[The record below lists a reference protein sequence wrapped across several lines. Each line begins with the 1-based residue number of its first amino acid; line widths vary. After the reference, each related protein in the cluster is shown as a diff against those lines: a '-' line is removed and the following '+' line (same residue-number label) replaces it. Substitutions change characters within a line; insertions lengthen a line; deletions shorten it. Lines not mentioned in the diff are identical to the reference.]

1 MSSPVFNP
9 IEHNRIQNEKEA
21 AVRAGTPAPEKPKE
35 PAKAAA
41 EEPDDEGHAPKL
53 PRSVRRE
60 LNQLRRDNGVL
71 QGKLEAYMEMG
82 LTPKQAQDKI
92 DGEAQPKADEDP
104 EPQRDKFATDAE
116 YNRAVGRWDARQET
130 KKELAQRDES
140 GKSKADSEAFY
151 ANVRAMD
158 QKAAEDA
165 KLFSDWDDVMQQ
177 SVEDA
182 ESGKGPIFNLQSH
195 PTLCGLIATS
205 DCRAAV
211 AYHLAK
217 NPDELE
223 KLLKLGP
230 QELIRPFA
238 RLEERVSTLYAK
250 EEKKPEEE
258 KPKTPKLPKPSEAA
272 APRGGSAPAG
282 DVSPTLGDGKT
293 MNPAWKEQRN
303 IREGLRR

>member
-21 AVRAGTPAPEKPKE
+21 AVRAGTPPPEKPKE

-140 GKSKADSEAFY
+140 GKSKAENEAFY
-151 ANVRAMD
+151 AHIREMD
-158 QKAAEDA
+158 AKAAVDA
-165 KLFSDWDDVMQQ
+165 KTFEDWDKV
-177 SVEDA
+177 A
-182 ESGKGPIFNLQSH
+182 EAAASEEAPQIDPVKNA
-195 PTLCGLIATS
+195 TLLGLIATS
-205 DCRAAV
+205 DTRAAV
-211 AYHLAK
+211 LYHLGK
-217 NPDELE
+217 HPDELE
-223 KLLKLGP
+223 ALLGLSD
-230 QELIRPFA
+230 QQQIRAFS
-238 RLEERVSTLYAK
+238 RLEGRIEKLYAK